1 MKLLNKHYKFH
12 YIQKWKNDDFEH
24 KWKKLN
30 IKSNIERDLINN
42 IRAFERRQLQ
52 FDRALLF
59 IRIFTIFTKK
69 RVLNSI
75 ENENYDHEQS
85 TKREFN
91 NELNINDERYNDE
104 KN

>member
-1 MKLLNKHYKFH
+1 MIHNV
-12 YIQKWKNDDFEH
+12 
-24 KWKKLN
+24 
-30 IKSNIERDLINN
+30 
-42 IRAFERRQLQ
+42 RAFGRKQLQ
-52 FDRALLF
+52 FDRVLLF
-59 IRIFTIFTKK
+59 IRIFTIFIKK

>member
-1 MKLLNKHYKFH
+1 M
-12 YIQKWKNDDFEH
+12 
-24 KWKKLN
+24 
-30 IKSNIERDLINN
+30 INN
-42 IRAFERRQLQ
+42 VKTFERKQLQ

-85 TKREFN
+85 TEKEFD
-91 NELNINDERYNDE
+91 NEFDINDERYNNE
-104 KN
+104 KD

>member
-1 MKLLNKHYKFH
+1 MIDNV
-12 YIQKWKNDDFEH
+12 
-24 KWKKLN
+24 
-30 IKSNIERDLINN
+30 
-42 IRAFERRQLQ
+42 RAFKRKQLQ

-91 NELNINDERYNDE
+91 NEFDINDERYNDE
-104 KN
+104 KD

>member
-1 MKLLNKHYKFH
+1 MIDNV
-12 YIQKWKNDDFEH
+12 
-24 KWKKLN
+24 
-30 IKSNIERDLINN
+30 
-42 IRAFERRQLQ
+42 RAFKRKQLQ

-85 TKREFN
+85 AEREFN
-91 NELNINDERYNDE
+91 NEFDINDERYNDE
-104 KN
+104 KD

>member
-1 MKLLNKHYKFH
+1 M
-12 YIQKWKNDDFEH
+12 
-24 KWKKLN
+24 
-30 IKSNIERDLINN
+30 INN
-42 IRAFERRQLQ
+42 VRAFGRKQLQ
-52 FDRALLF
+52 FDRVLLF
-59 IRIFTIFTKK
+59 IRIFTIFIKK